1 MEQLTFIKK
10 NKNFNYMEQFT
21 FTKKKSR
28 TENNFSCTEDALM

>member
-21 FTKKKSR
+21 FTKKRVGLKTISAVLR
-28 TENNFSCTEDALM
+28 TP